1 MPHFGI
7 LREYRFDDIQDVRGS
22 EVYGVNDEKL
32 GTIDDVVFDHSTG
45 DIRYVVLKTGLLSSK
60 RVIVPANRIDSYGNH
75 EDKFYADLDKERLEM
90 LPEFQDNTLKSQQD
104 WTIYEK
110 EYESRLN
117 NGAIL
122 YNKDTGRIVTPPIEQ
137 VEGARRTPLTSEARQ
152 SLDRDFTPQH
162 MGHEDELLGVGG
174 SASDKTI
181 LHPQKASIGGKA
193 DVVDKGSKR
202 EVMNPVGAEIE
213 IPIQDRNIRIDN
225 AALDAAAMDSA
236 RLEAARAM
244 RIKEERA
251 HEGSRENARSS
262 ENLPPAR
269 PLREVDDTMGGEMEI
284 PIEEQNERVRE
295 SLREPGVYKLNQT
308 ERSANLGSRWS
319 GFQDRLR
326 SRRDKIVVD
335 CPDCASQ
342 EKVA

>member
-7 LREYRFDDIQDVRGS
+7 LREYQFDDIQDVRGS

-45 DIRYVVLKTGLLSSK
+45 DICYVVLKTGLLSK

-90 LPEFQDNTLKSQQD
+90 LPEFQDSALKSQQD
-104 WTIYEK
+104 WSIYEK

-117 NGAIL
+117 DGAVL
-122 YNKDTGRIVTPPIEQ
+122 YNKDTGRIVTPPMDQ
-137 VEGARRTPLTSEARQ
+137 VEGARRTPLTGEARE
-152 SLDRDFTPQH
+152 SLDRDFTPQR
-162 MGHEDELLGVGG
+162 MGHEDDMLGVGG

-181 LHPQKASIGGKA
+181 LRPQKASIVGRE
-193 DVVDKGSKR
+193 DVVDKTVRTR

-213 IPIQDRNIRIDN
+213 IPVEDRNARLDN
-225 AALDAAAMDSA
+225 AAIDAARIESA
-236 RLEAARAM
+236 RMEESRAM
-244 RIKEERA
+244 RINNERA
-251 HEGSRENARSS
+251 GARRSD
-262 ENLPPAR
+262 NLPPER
-269 PLREVDDTMGGEMEI
+269 PLREVTDTMGGEIEI
-284 PIEEQNERVRE
+284 PVEEQNQRVRE
-295 SLREPGVYKLNQT
+295 SLRQPGVYKLNQT
-308 ERSANLGSRWS
+308 ERSANLSSRWT

>member
-7 LREYRFDDIQDVRGS
+7 LREYRFDDIQDVRGL

-45 DIRYVVLKTGLLSSK
+45 DIRYVVLKTGLLSK

-90 LPEFQDNTLKSQQD
+90 LPEFQNGALKSQQD
-104 WTIYEK
+104 WSIYEK

-117 NGAIL
+117 DGAVL

-137 VEGARRTPLTSEARQ
+137 VEGTRRAPLTGEARQ
-152 SLDRDFTPQH
+152 SLDRDFTPQR

-174 SASDKTI
+174 SASDKTV
-181 LHPQKASIGGKA
+181 LHPQKASIAGRE
-193 DVVDKGSKR
+193 DVVGKNAGRAR

-213 IPIQDRNIRIDN
+213 IPIQDRNTRIDN
-225 AALDAAAMDSA
+225 AAIDAARIESTRMEES
-236 RLEAARAM
+236 RAM
-244 RIKEERA
+244 RINSERA
-251 HEGSRENARSS
+251 GARSS
-262 ENLPPAR
+262 DLPPAR
-269 PLREVDDTMGGEMEI
+269 PTREVTDTMGGEIEI
-284 PIEEQNERVRE
+284 PVEEQNERVRE

-319 GFQDRLR
+319 AFQDRLR
-326 SRRDKIVVD
+326 SRRDKIIVD
-335 CPDCASQ
+335 CPDCGSQ